1 MHTKVTVGYYFKVTD
16 GYCQRVELEIYE
28 METAFLPERL
38 KRIREERG
46 LNKSEAARLLNL
58 SKMGYQRYE
67 TTARVPSYQTIV
79 FMAQKLATSPEYL
92 IGLTDDPEPKE
103 LIISKESD
111 PEVFSM
117 VRDIIST
124 DHPAR
129 DRLLAYYK
137 KIREE

>member
-1 MHTKVTVGYYFKVTD
+1 
-16 GYCQRVELEIYE
+16 
-28 METAFLPERL
+28 
-38 KRIREERG
+38 
-46 LNKSEAARLLNL
+46 
-58 SKMGYQRYE
+58 MGYQRYE

-111 PEVFSM
+111 PELFSM
-117 VRDIIST
+117 VRYIISA
-124 DHPAR
+124 DHPVR

-137 KIREE
+137 RIIEE